1 MAGISRRDFISKA
14 SLLAGSSYPAML
26 ALGLLKA
33 APAEAFNLEGKGT
46 GKHIIIL
53 GAGLAGMTAAYE
65 LKKLGYKCT
74 ILEARDRSGGR
85 VWTVRKHTRETELG
99 GVEQTAKLD
108 EGLYFNA
115 GAARIPHQHEIS
127 LHYCRELKVPLETYN
142 NINEA
147 GFIYNDGQGSLANKR
162 IRIRE
167 IHNDM
172 RGYTSELLAKAID
185 QDALDRPMTLED
197 KEILIEYL
205 RAEGELNPDRLYKG
219 TPRRGYTTPPG
230 AGNAPGKLADP
241 YELSEI
247 IKSGLIGHSFYNIG
261 DYIYEQQ
268 MTMLQPVG
276 GMDRILKAFERHVG
290 KDIEY
295 KAEVREIRKS
305 TEGARVIYAD
315 STGKT
320 KEITGDYCICTIPL
334 PVLSNI
340 ASDFSSS
347 VLRAIDSVAYYEAG
361 KIGLQF
367 KRRFW
372 EEDDHIYGGI
382 SRTNMD
388 IHQIFYPSNGFLS
401 KKGTLVGYY
410 NFGDKAVKVGS
421 LSHAEREKLA
431 LEQGSRIHPQYMK
444 EFETSFSLAW
454 HKIRYS
460 QGAFATYTSESRERF
475 YPALLQPDGP
485 VYFAGEHTSYLTAW
499 MAGAFESARRSVRDL
514 HERVMSTQ
522 QAKAEGEG

>member
-1 MAGISRRDFISKA
+1 MTGISRRDFISKA
-14 SLLAGSSYPAML
+14 SVLAGSSYPAMI

-33 APAEAFNLEGKGT
+33 APAAAFNLEGKGN
-46 GKHIIIL
+46 GKHVIIL

-65 LKKLGYKCT
+65 LKKLGYKYT
-74 ILEARDRSGGR
+74 ILEARDRAGGR
-85 VWTVRKHTRETELG
+85 VWTVRNNTTETELDG
-99 GVEQTAKLD
+99 KPQRAKFD
-108 EGLYFNA
+108 DGQYFNA
-115 GAARIPHQHEIS
+115 GAARIPHHHGLS
-127 LHYCRELKVPLETYN
+127 LHYCRELGVQLETYN
-142 NINEA
+142 NINES
-147 GFIYNDGQGSLANKR
+147 GFVYNDGTGPLANKR

-185 QDALDRPMTLED
+185 QDALDRPMTVDD

-205 RAEGELNPDRLYKG
+205 RAEGELDPDKLYKG
-219 TPRRGYTTPPG
+219 TPRRGYISPPG
-230 AGNAPGKLADP
+230 AGDTPGKLANP

-268 MTMLQPVG
+268 MTMMQPVG
-276 GMDRILKAFERHVG
+276 GMDMIAKALEKHVG
-290 KDIEY
+290 KDIQY
-295 KAEVREIRKS
+295 KAEVREIRK
-305 TEGARVIYAD
+305 TTDGTRVVYAD
-315 STGKT
+315 SHGKM
-320 KEITGDYCICTIPL
+320 KELEGDYCICTIPL
-334 PVLSNI
+334 PVLSGI
-340 ASDFSSS
+340 TSDFSSP
-347 VLRAIDSVAYYEAG
+347 VLRAIDSVTYYEAG

-372 EEDDHIYGGI
+372 EEDDHVFGGI

-410 NFGDKAVKVGS
+410 NFGDKAIKVGN
-421 LSHAEREKLA
+421 LTLADREKLA
-431 LEQGSRIHPQYMK
+431 LEQGNRIHPQYK
-444 EFETSFSLAW
+444 QEFESSFSLAW

-460 QGAFATYTSESRERF
+460 QGAFATYSSDQRQRF

-485 VYFAGEHTSYLTAW
+485 VYFAGEHTTYLTAW
-499 MAGAFESARRSVRDL
+499 MAGAFESARRSVSDL
-514 HERVMSTQ
+514 HERVMRSQ
-522 QAKAEGEG
+522 QVQAELKG

>member
-1 MAGISRRDFISKA
+1 
-14 SLLAGSSYPAML
+14 ML
-26 ALGLLKA
+26 ALGLLKT

-74 ILEARDRSGGR
+74 ILEARSRAGGR
-85 VWTVRKHTRETELG
+85 VWTVRKGTRETEIG
-99 GVEQTAKLD
+99 GEEQTAKL
-108 EGLYFNA
+108 EQGLYFNA

-147 GFIYNDGQGSLANKR
+147 GFIYNDGEGALANKR
-162 IRIRE
+162 VRIRE

-185 QDALDRPMTLED
+185 QDALDRPMTVED
-197 KEILIEYL
+197 KEVLIEYL
-205 RAEGELNPDRLYKG
+205 RAEGELDPDKLYKG

-247 IKSGLIGHSFYNIG
+247 IRSGLIGHSFYNIG

-268 MTMLQPVG
+268 MTMMQPVG
-276 GMDRILKAFERHVG
+276 GMDRISDAFERQVG

-295 KAEVREIRKS
+295 GAEVREIRK
-305 TEGARVIYAD
+305 TTAGARVIYANG
-315 STGKT
+315 SGKV
-320 KEITGDYCICTIPL
+320 KEIMGDYCICTIPL
-334 PVLSNI
+334 PVLSGI
-340 ASDFSSS
+340 ASDFSSP

-372 EEDDHIYGGI
+372 EEDEHIYGGI

-388 IHQIFYPSNGFLS
+388 IHQIFYPSNDFLS
-401 KKGTLVGYY
+401 KKGVLVGYY
-410 NFGDKAVKVGS
+410 NFGEKAVKVGDLS
-421 LSHAEREKLA
+421 LAAREKLA
-431 LEQGSRIHPQYMK
+431 LEQGGRIHPQYWE
-444 EFETSFSLAW
+444 EFEASFSLAW
-454 HKIRYS
+454 HKTRYS
-460 QGAFATYTSESRERF
+460 QGAFATYTSDSRERF

-514 HERVMSTQ
+514 HARVMSTQ
-522 QAKAEGEG
+522 QAQAEVKG